1 MGISFENTAQAE
13 KFTGKIS
20 KVYNYTE
27 KGVKRKFQVYF
38 INEHDEGTYMFM
50 ASAKQ
55 VLHTGKE

>member
-1 MGISFENTAQAE
+1 MGISFENTEQAE

-38 INEHDEGTYMFM
+38 INEHDEGTHLFT

-55 VLHTGKE
+55 VLHTG

>member
-27 KGVKRKFQVYF
+27 KGVKRKFS
-38 INEHDEGTYMFM
+38 GL
-50 ASAKQ
+50 
-55 VLHTGKE
+55 LHQRARRG